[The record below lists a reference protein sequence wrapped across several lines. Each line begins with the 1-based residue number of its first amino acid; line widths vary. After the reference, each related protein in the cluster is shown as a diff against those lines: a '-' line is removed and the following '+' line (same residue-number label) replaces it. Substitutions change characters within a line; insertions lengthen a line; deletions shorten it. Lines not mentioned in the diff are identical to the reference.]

1 MTMLE
6 KIDHHGAL
14 MQRMADIV
22 DADLGAAL
30 IGGHL
35 SGEGLRAAVLRCTR
49 CEAADFC
56 ESWLDVHEG
65 RKADTGATPNA
76 PDFCLN
82 QDLMDRLRA

>member
-1 MTMLE
+1 MTMFE

-14 MQRMADIV
+14 MQRMADTV
-22 DADLGAAL
+22 DADLGEAL
-30 IGGHL
+30 ISGQL
-35 SGEGLRAAVLRCTR
+35 SGEGIRAAVLRCTR

-56 ESWLDVHEG
+56 ETWLDVNEA
-65 RKADTGATPNA
+65 RKAETGSAPSA